1 MTDIL
6 VPLPDGRWLALAPE
20 ALRSALDRA
29 EGMGFGPSAAPA
41 QAPVAA
47 EALLDSRAM
56 GERLGV
62 TPEWCEAAAKT
73 GEIPSLRVGRYLR
86 FDPAQV
92 LASLQKRRHADR
104 RT

>member
-1 MTDIL
+1 MAYLADSAASHRVMAHLHTEIDPGIA
-6 VPLPDGRWLALAPE
+6 DALALETFAH
-20 ALRSALDRA
+20 
-29 EGMGFGPSAAPA
+29 GAAPRD
-41 QAPVAA
+41 P
-47 EALLDSRAM
+47 RPRM